1 MKKPNRFERVAQ
13 KCIDKHFEDCPIGC
27 RLHSSIVAQLL
38 RQEHAAT
45 VRMVRN
51 GMKSGWPYP
60 FDAVQQHAW
69 KLACEHILDRLARS
83 REDK

>member
-1 MKKPNRFERVAQ
+1 MKKPDRFERLTQ
-13 KCIDKHFEDCPIGC
+13 KCIDRHFEDCPIGC

-69 KLACEHILDRLARS
+69 KLACEYILDRLAR
-83 REDK
+83 RKG